1 MNESGRFAVIA
12 GSSCL
17 NDPAAA
23 LRGFAK
29 TFSLFCKALAF
40 KKVKSFFEI

>member
-1 MNESGRFAVIA
+1 VIVNGREAVILL
-12 GSSCL
+12 SSMR

-29 TFSLFCKALAF
+29 ASSPRSVIRRF
-40 KKVKSFFEI
+40 KD